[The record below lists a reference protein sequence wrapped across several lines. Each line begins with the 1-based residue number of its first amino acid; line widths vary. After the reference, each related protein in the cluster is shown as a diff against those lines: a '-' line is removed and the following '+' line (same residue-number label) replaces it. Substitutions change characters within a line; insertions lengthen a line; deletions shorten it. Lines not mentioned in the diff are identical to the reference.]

1 MEQSFNAI
9 NQFII
14 LLSTDNFQTRSELSY
29 ASVCKGHL
37 ASKHAMT
44 NELLKLNRASLYK
57 LPPEQSN
64 DYLKV
69 IKQIE
74 A

>member
-1 MEQSFNAI
+1 
-9 NQFII
+9 
-14 LLSTDNFQTRSELSY
+14 
-29 ASVCKGHL
+29 
-37 ASKHAMT
+37 MT

-74 A
+74 AW